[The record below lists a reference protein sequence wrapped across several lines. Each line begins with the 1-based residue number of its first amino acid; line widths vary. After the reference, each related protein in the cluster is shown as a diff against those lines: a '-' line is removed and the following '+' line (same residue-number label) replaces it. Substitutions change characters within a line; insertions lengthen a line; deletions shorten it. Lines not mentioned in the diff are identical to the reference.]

1 VTVTKSALLAQ
12 YRRIYPTILSQGGTG
27 TSKQKGKQSNLEHNN
42 LLDRLNSRLI
52 QNGEPFHALLMNN
65 YCCSLSMLETR
76 HKLHPYVDIEFSRR
90 IGELWEK
97 FCKVSLNNPFSGIS
111 QSNPVNIS
119 AFYDQLSKDM
129 QLLSTT
135 ASPKNTPQNATFHL
149 IKDLLGDVDLTL
161 DYSGRDANNQLIGI
175 DFKSGFGSNE
185 KGNTQRILQVGKIYK
200 YIAPHVQ
207 LKLVIR
213 QNDNNNYLSKIE
225 DSGVWGVVTGKK
237 SYAYLSE
244 ISGCDILS
252 FVTNEVNFKADMDS
266 AIYRDLGSKVTNR
279 DRYLDW

>member
-1 VTVTKSALLAQ
+1 MTATKSTLLEQ
-12 YRRIYPTILSQGGTG
+12 YRSIYSTILSQDGAGD
-27 TSKQKGKQSNLEHNN
+27 SKQKGKQSNLEHNN
-42 LLDRLNSRLI
+42 LLVRLNSQLI
-52 QNGEPFHALLMNN
+52 QDNEPFHALLMNN

-97 FCKVSLNNPFSGIS
+97 FCKVSLNNPFSRIS
-111 QSNPVNIS
+111 ESNPINIS
-119 AFYDQLSKDM
+119 VFYDQLSKDM
-129 QLLSTT
+129 QPNSAT
-135 ASPKNTPQNATFHL
+135 ASPKNTPQNTTFHL
-149 IKDLLGDVDLTL
+149 LKDLLGDVDLTL
-161 DYSGRDANNQLIGI
+161 DYSGKDANDQLIGI

-185 KGNTQRILQVGKIYK
+185 KGNTQRILQVGKIYQ

-225 DSGVWGVVTGKK
+225 NSGVWGVVTGRK
-237 SYAYLSE
+237 SYAYLSK

-252 FVTNEVNFKADMDS
+252 FVNNEVNFEADMDS
-266 AIYRDLGSKVTNR
+266 AIYQDLGSKVKNR